1 LGKAFFEAR
10 DRYANEAII
19 PAMAALKADDFDKAQ
34 LLLLNK
40 ANPLFQEVMKRG
52 EELEKHLADHGA
64 AAQAEAQARFDQAR
78 TLTIGLAIGAILL
91 VVLFGWLLVRS
102 LTARMNRIVHH
113 FSRMGQG
120 NLADE
125 VDISGR
131 DEAGRALTELATM
144 QVSLKVM
151 LDEIRAASG
160 QIEAQARRV
169 EWQTANVVDQ
179 SEQQRDKAAS
189 VAAATEEFSQ
199 SVRCV
204 SDSASQTATAAD
216 ESQLLVVSAQQSME
230 RSMAATGRVVD
241 SVQQSSLTIQELNL
255 AIAKIG
261 DMTSVIR
268 EIADQTNLLA
278 LNAAIEA
285 ARAGEAGRGFAV
297 VADEVRK
304 LAERTATSTSDIARN
319 VAEIRRV
326 TDTAVTSMGE
336 AVAEV
341 ETGIALI
348 RESGVGLNRI
358 TESSDHVTAMARDIA
373 SSASEQVIAS
383 ELVAQN
389 MERVAQLV
397 EGNMAAANEART
409 AVDELVGS
417 AKYLNR
423 IVGRFKLNN

>member
-1 LGKAFFEAR
+1 
-10 DRYANEAII
+10 
-19 PAMAALKADDFDKAQ
+19 
-34 LLLLNK
+34 
-40 ANPLFQEVMKRG
+40 
-52 EELEKHLADHGA
+52 
-64 AAQAEAQARFDQAR
+64 
-78 TLTIGLAIGAILL
+78 
-91 VVLFGWLLVRS
+91 
-102 LTARMNRIVHH
+102 
-113 FSRMGQG
+113 
-120 NLADE
+120 
-125 VDISGR
+125 
-131 DEAGRALTELATM
+131 
-144 QVSLKVM
+144 M
-151 LDEIRAASG
+151 LDEIRAASS

-199 SVRCV
+199 SVRSV

-216 ESQLLVVSAQQSME
+216 ESQQLVVSAQQSME

-326 TDTAVTSMGE
+326 TDTAVASMGE
-336 AVAEV
+336 AVSEV

-348 RESGVGLNRI
+348 RESGIGLNRI

-373 SSASEQVIAS
+373 SSAGEQVMAS
-383 ELVAQN
+383 QLVAQN

-397 EGNMAAANEART
+397 DGNMMAANEART
-409 AVDELVGS
+409 AVDQLVGS